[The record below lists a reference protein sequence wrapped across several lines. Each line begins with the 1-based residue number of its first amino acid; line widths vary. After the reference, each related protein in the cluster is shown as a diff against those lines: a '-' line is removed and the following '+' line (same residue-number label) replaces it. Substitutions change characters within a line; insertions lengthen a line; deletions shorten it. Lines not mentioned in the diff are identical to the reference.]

1 MYFICVQPQAKLFK
15 FLNSFNHQF
24 LLGKVTNIR
33 LLQIQSKYGLD
44 CNPVISWPL
53 DSIINRT
60 NITFLKGLLTLCKSI
75 IFLTQSLK
83 CIVTLF
89 LEETRPY
96 ETFSI
101 SNLTAV

>member
-53 DSIINRT
+53 DSIVNRT
-60 NITFLKGLLTLCKSI
+60 NITFLEGLLTLCK
-75 IFLTQSLK
+75 K
-83 CIVTLF
+83 HN
-89 LEETRPY
+89 
-96 ETFSI
+96 FSYSVSEI
-101 SNLTAV
+101 YHNVVLGGNTPKLTAASRTF